1 MKKQSITVGLML
13 ALSVSGAALAQQNS
27 TMNTS
32 GTTTMIGKESRAA
45 FDRKNKKGA
54 ATVAAIKPT
63 SAKLMSADQA
73 LMMEVAAGGMMQLET
88 SRIAMQKASSDEVR
102 QYAQAE
108 VDEQTGLSA
117 KLKEIASAKGVTLP
131 AAPDAKTQE
140 MVDKMQ
146 GMSGAEFDTM
156 YMKEIGENGH
166 AKLDQVMSKVKSA
179 ATDGNL
185 RAVAMAAHPLV
196 KTHLEVAREIE
207 SKMGKSGSSMNK

>member
-1 MKKQSITVGLML
+1 MKKQSITFGLLL

-27 TMNTS
+27 TVNNS
-32 GTTTMIGKESRAA
+32 GTTTMIGKESRAD

-63 SAKLMSADQA
+63 SAKLLSADQA

-88 SRIAMQKASSDEVR
+88 SRIAVEKASSDEVR

-117 KLKEIASAKGVTLP
+117 KLKEIASAKGITLP
-131 AAPDAKTQE
+131 AAPDAKTKE
-140 MVDKMQ
+140 AIDKMQ

-156 YMKEIGENGH
+156 YMKEVGEKSH
-166 AKLDQVMSKVKSA
+166 EKLNQVVTKVKSA

-185 RAVAMAAHPLV
+185 RAVAQAAHPLV
-196 KTHLEVAREIE
+196 KTHLEVAKEIG
-207 SKMGKSGSSMNK
+207 SKGNRMNK